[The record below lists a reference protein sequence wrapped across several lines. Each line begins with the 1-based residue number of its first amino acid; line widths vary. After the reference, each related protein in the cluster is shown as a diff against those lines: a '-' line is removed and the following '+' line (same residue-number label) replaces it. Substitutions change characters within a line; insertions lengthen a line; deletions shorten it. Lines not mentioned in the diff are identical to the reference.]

1 VTSTYGVAQQ
11 WAAPFFWEFVMSRIL
26 RFSLRRVDTIL
37 ICRERNG
44 GGWLTLCGSH
54 GWLFGSLSAARREA
68 KWLALNLS
76 LPVRELCP

>member
-1 VTSTYGVAQQ
+1 MAKFIDITGGAMTA
-11 WAAPFFWEFVMSRIL
+11 RIL
-26 RFSLRRVDTIL
+26 RFPPNRGAVL
-37 ICRERNG
+37 ICRERG

-76 LPVRELCP
+76 LPVRELYP